1 MNNFRSMK
9 PYNDQQ
15 TKKAQV
21 EEMFDNIAPSYDK
34 LNHIISFNLDRIWR
48 RRVMRI
54 VRRAKAVK
62 IMDIATGTGDLAIAM
77 AKRVDRT
84 QILGI
89 DLSEEMLAVARRKVQ
104 KQGLEERIMLEK
116 GDAENLTM
124 VETGSIDA
132 ATVAFGVR
140 NFENLERGLSEIHR
154 TLREGG
160 KLVVLELSVPKNRLI
175 RWFYAQ
181 YSHRIL
187 PGIGAM
193 ISKDKQAYVYLPES
207 IDEFPAPE
215 RFVEILE
222 SVGFKDVKRRKQSFG
237 VAHIYEAVK

>member
-1 MNNFRSMK
+1 MK
-9 PYNDQQ
+9 PYNQEQ
-15 TKKAQV
+15 SKKEQV
-21 EEMFDNIAPSYDK
+21 EQMFDNIAPTYDK
-34 LNHIISFNLDRIWR
+34 LNHIMSLNIDRMWR

-54 VRRAKAVK
+54 VRRSKAHK
-62 IMDIATGTGDLAIAM
+62 IMDVATGTGDLAIAM

-116 GDAENLTM
+116 GDAENLHM

-140 NFENLERGLSEIHR
+140 NFENLEGGLKEIHR

-160 KLVVLELSVPKNRLI
+160 KFVVLELSVPKNRFI

-215 RFVEILE
+215 RFVEILKG
-222 SVGFKDVKRRKQSFG
+222 VGFKDVKRRKQSFG

>member
-1 MNNFRSMK
+1 MK
-9 PYNDQQ
+9 PYNEEQS
-15 TKKAQV
+15 KKAQV

-54 VRRAKAVK
+54 VRRAKATK

-116 GDAENLTM
+116 GDAENLHM

-140 NFENLERGLSEIHR
+140 NFENLEGGLKEIHR

-160 KLVVLELSVPKNRLI
+160 KFVVLELSVPKNRLI

-215 RFVEILE
+215 RFVEILKG
-222 SVGFKDVKRRKQSFG
+222 VGFKDVKRRKQSFG